1 MGAVDREALTAVDAE
16 KARQNGRDKAY
27 ACIGSHDQRMGHFQA
42 GMTKR
47 EAMATA
53 AMQGLVSGLT
63 TQFTADDVASLAVNV
78 TDALLE
84 RLAYKE

>member
-16 KARQNGRDKAY
+16 RAVKNGREHAY
-27 ACIGSHDQRMGHFQA
+27 PIMGSHDPRMGHFQP
-42 GMTKR
+42 GMSKR
-47 EAMATA
+47 EVMATA